1 MVRTQ
6 LEYFCLGEG
15 EGAGNGRGALQY
27 TFKPISD
34 IFHGLE
40 VSAERGSALWALF
53 MDHGL
58 FTMKPSAN
66 PEEMWAQDVLSLVR
80 ACFN

>member
-1 MVRTQ
+1 M
-6 LEYFCLGEG
+6 GG
-15 EGAGNGRGALQY
+15 GALQY
-27 TFKPISD
+27 PFKPIYD

-40 VSAERGSALWALF
+40 VSVEHGGALWALF
-53 MDHGL
+53 TDHSL